1 MRSENNPSRSFDLKL
16 SLVLMLIVSVCFV
29 GYRMSHG
36 GPAPDEVA
44 CAPGQENVTDCN
56 QQMADEAT
64 GNDATRRERAIEGAL
79 PK

>member
-1 MRSENNPSRSFDLKL
+1 MRSENNPNRSFDLKL
-16 SLVLMLIVSVCFV
+16 SLILMLIVSVCFV

-36 GPAPDEVA
+36 GPAPDAVA

-56 QQMADEAT
+56 QQMANEAA
-64 GNDATRRERAIEGAL
+64 GNDEIQRERETEGAL

>member
-1 MRSENNPSRSFDLKL
+1 MHSENNPSRSFDLKL
-16 SLVLMLIVSVCFV
+16 SVILMLIVSVCFV

-36 GPAPDEVA
+36 GPAANEVA

-56 QQMADEAT
+56 QQMANEAT
-64 GNDATRRERAIEGAL
+64 GNNEARQEREIEGAL